1 MEQKAISSR
10 LLELEGVE
18 EIRKGIKNTN
28 INADETMN
36 VDENPRIID
45 AKRRALSLYVC
56 IPMCRMCKC
65 LVLT

>member
-10 LLELEGVE
+10 LLELEDIE

-36 VDENPRIID
+36 VDEQPRIID
-45 AKRRALSLYVC
+45 AKQRALSLYV
-56 IPMCRMCKC
+56 RSSMCKWARS
-65 LVLT
+65 